1 MEGISFFSES
11 DMTRKADGTKII
23 ASEYPAWYNDQIF
36 DEIKEE
42 LKIEEH
48 KLESGIVQK
57 EQVGITR
64 ERISRLKKR
73 VADIENS
80 RPTLSGADESNL
92 DKTRKAL
99 EKGLADGHMEVRRSQ
114 SADIPV
120 DDTIAMYARASNV
133 PIIDGKINRD
143 GAAKIWKI
151 AQKYFGDISN
161 TELLRKA

>member
-1 MEGISFFSES
+1 
-11 DMTRKADGTKII
+11 
-23 ASEYPAWYNDQIF
+23 
-36 DEIKEE
+36 
-42 LKIEEH
+42 
-48 KLESGIVQK
+48 
-57 EQVGITR
+57 
-64 ERISRLKKR
+64 LKKR

-99 EKGLADGHMEVRRSQ
+99 AKAIQERMFSRSEMQKGLADGHMEVRRSQ